1 MNVKY
6 AIILASGLSSTV
18 AVMSQAAPLTN
29 GDIDSPSQDAMI
41 LPMEESKVSVV
52 YDPKTSVVFTDEG
65 IKGTSD
71 GLTLDLGEID
81 FGSGD
86 YDRVWVEMANVMKP
100 TEQTGFDFYLDD
112 MLLEPKTDFTIAQEL
127 PHLDSYESDKQPQ
140 KGLFFKNQN
149 VPLSQISVID
159 VRGDDSYGKITAA
172 VAQGVLNQSNAEVY
186 LVYEDHHQTQFE
198 DVYGKQGETPLTG
211 KLFGRKICGIS
222 YVGR

>member
-1 MNVKY
+1 M
-6 AIILASGLSSTV
+6 
-18 AVMSQAAPLTN
+18 
-29 GDIDSPSQDAMI
+29 
-41 LPMEESKVSVV
+41 SVV
-52 YDPKTSVVFTDEG
+52 LDPKARGGFTVVG
-65 IKGTSD
+65 IKGASV
-71 GLTLDLGEID
+71 GFTLVLGEVV

-186 LVYEDHHQTQFE
+186 
-198 DVYGKQGETPLTG
+198 
-211 KLFGRKICGIS
+211 
-222 YVGR
+222 

>member
-172 VAQGVLNQSNAEVY
+172 VA
-186 LVYEDHHQTQFE
+186 
-198 DVYGKQGETPLTG
+198 
-211 KLFGRKICGIS
+211 
-222 YVGR
+222 